1 MSQAQ
6 LTDRKLL
13 QYVMKVKKRNVKA
26 QILLRDLRFD
36 VSDFCVPK
44 LRKKNTYISSWLS
57 VELRIIRD
65 KRIIRAASSCL
76 HSQLLLPAKGPNQ
89 FAEVS
94 SQQLGPPQNSGTFW
108 GMGPNAPVTK
118 AVPFSHAFTHSSGL
132 RGREALMLLLCL
144 SPRTTSPSRAPR
156 PTATTATVGWSWWTP
171 SVRRRYL

>member
-13 QYVMKVKKRNVKA
+13 QYVMKMKKRNVKA

-76 HSQLLLPAKGPNQ
+76 HSQLLLPQKDQ
-89 FAEVS
+89 TS
-94 SQQLGPPQNSGTFW
+94 SLKLAPSSWPPPKFRHFLRDGTKCPSDKSSPFLTCLHAQQWTEGTW
-108 GMGPNAPVTK
+108 STHAATL
-118 AVPFSHAFTHSSGL
+118 PFS
-132 RGREALMLLLCL
+132 
-144 SPRTTSPSRAPR
+144 
-156 PTATTATVGWSWWTP
+156 
-171 SVRRRYL
+171 